1 MGKGGFNTALAT
13 ATLGPLGY
21 VLAKSATAPSAK
33 VSTNAA
39 QDVAEDEEV
48 AKKARATL
56 LETSGGI
63 LGEEVASGRKTLL
76 GN

>member
-1 MGKGGFNTALAT
+1 MKT
-13 ATLGPLGY
+13 
-21 VLAKSATAPSAK
+21 AK

-39 QDVAEDEEV
+39 QDVAKDED
-48 AKKARATL
+48 ATKKARATL

>member
-1 MGKGGFNTALAT
+1 MGIVAAAMVGAGLSLA
-13 ATLGPLGY
+13 ANKSMKA
-21 VLAKSATAPSAK
+21 AKAAK

-39 QDVAEDEEV
+39 QDVAEDEKV